1 MARTIWKGAL
11 SFGLVNVPVGIYP
24 ATQDKSIHFNQ
35 LEEGTSDRI
44 RYKKVNERTG
54 KEVDNDQ
61 IVKGYDVGGGHYVI
75 LTDEE
80 LESAEPERLGSS
92 TSPTSSTR
100 TTSIRSTT
108 APPTTSHLRAKR
120 ARRPTRCFAR
130 RCATRRRSPSGRS

>member
-54 KEVDNDQ
+54 KEVDTDQ
-61 IVKGYDVGGGHYVI
+61 IVKGYDVGGGDYVI

-80 LESAEPERLGSS
+80 LESAEPERSRLIDITDFVDLG
-92 TSPTSSTR
+92 R
-100 TTSIRSTT
+100 HRSDLL
-108 APPTTSHLRAKR
+108 PHHLLPGA
-120 ARRPTRCFAR
+120 
-130 RCATRRRSPSGRS
+130 